1 MAKRPFDFITD
12 YYKEKIERDRKNNEF
27 IFSQTDSLITWIIG
41 FAFTGLLLL
50 IGNLRTLELGNRP
63 VTKPIILCLLVTIVL
78 GITFRYISF
87 LVMLFE
93 KGLDDYYMGLFGK
106 TEMSPIE
113 MDEDAANAD
122 FEEILIRLKEDFD
135 EEIIYPK
142 TLLENEKI
150 AELHKLK
157 EHYRRLTEHARKNLD
172 IVMEHIAEVEYT
184 AHRIPKQKNT
194 ALFNKAMKDPKI
206 GYHAAKWSF
215 LRSLLFSLCL
225 LSFLAAMFIVCF
237 SLLLLK

>member
-135 EEIIYPK
+135 EEII
-142 TLLENEKI
+142 
-150 AELHKLK
+150 
-157 EHYRRLTEHARKNLD
+157 
-172 IVMEHIAEVEYT
+172 
-184 AHRIPKQKNT
+184 
-194 ALFNKAMKDPKI
+194 
-206 GYHAAKWSF
+206 
-215 LRSLLFSLCL
+215 
-225 LSFLAAMFIVCF
+225 
-237 SLLLLK
+237 